1 MVWNPTHIFW
11 QEQVLILFILLPPV
25 FITSFLLAL
34 FSPRLFAH
42 AKSETEQIEQNLPLP
57 RRSRDTVM
65 TRKRAI
71 VLIVLGAASAIT
83 FAAPADAAANKARGE
98 FFAREHCATC
108 HAIGRNW
115 HQPVSARSRFS
126 HFAGEI

>member
-42 AKSETEQIEQNLPLP
+42 AKSEPEQIEQNLP
-57 RRSRDTVM
+57 
-65 TRKRAI
+65 
-71 VLIVLGAASAIT
+71 ASA
-83 FAAPADAAANKARGE
+83 DAV
-98 FFAREHCATC
+98 AT
-108 HAIGRNW
+108 
-115 HQPVSARSRFS
+115 P
-126 HFAGEI
+126 